1 MIEVDE
7 APPVQST
14 ASIVQPAVQSD
25 SHTTVQS
32 GAVVTEKSHMF
43 QINFYRKY
51 FDLDT
56 DEFILKLKNAI
67 NPLNKESTTIQ
78 HEEDSATELYGFIWI
93 TGSLIFLM
101 FVSSTGSNI
110 LANWL
115 HSSDKKYEYD
125 FDLLTLSICLF
136 YGYNIIIPLAL
147 YAFTTWGLKFPQGIS
162 LTRVISIYGYTNILW
177 LPITVV
183 NFLIVLLI
191 SSKKHH
197 TMLNALE
204 WTIVLFSGAVT
215 GLSNISKIS
224 PVLERNT
231 LDLYQSDLDT
241 AKKVHRA
248 LVFSLA
254 FAHLIFT
261 IIVKISFFGI
271 LV

>member
-1 MIEVDE
+1 
-7 APPVQST
+7 
-14 ASIVQPAVQSD
+14 
-25 SHTTVQS
+25 
-32 GAVVTEKSHMF
+32 MF

-56 DEFILKLKNAI
+56 DEFIVKIKNAL
-67 NPLNKESTTIQ
+67 NPLNKESTAIE
-78 HEEDSATELYGFIWI
+78 HEDDSATELYGFIWI

-115 HSSDKKYEYD
+115 HSADKKYVYD
-125 FDLLTLSICLF
+125 FDLLTLSISLF
-136 YGYNIIIPLAL
+136 YGYNILIPLAL
-147 YAFTTWGLKFPQGIS
+147 YSFTTWGLKFPTSIS
-162 LTRVISIYGYTNILW
+162 LTRVMSVYGYTNILW

-191 SSKKHH
+191 SSEKHH
-197 TMLNALE
+197 TLLNALE
-204 WTIVLFSGAVT
+204 WTIVLISGAVT

-224 PVLERNT
+224 PFIERNT
-231 LDLYQSDLDT
+231 TDLYQNDLDK

-248 LVFSLA
+248 LVFGLA

-261 IIVKISFFGI
+261 MIVKISFFGI